1 MGGGAWRGEIL
12 GHLAAWEEKQ
22 QEGFSVDLAS
32 PAFPLPS
39 RPSATCFCL
48 PESLLVVNWQLIALR
63 LEVIRAKEERNER
76 GKQELAALLSTSRAS
91 CLMEEQPV
99 VDKLALHL
107 GCGPALGQEVDS
119 LWREVEALVREEEQ
133 AIGGGRGPGDREVGV
148 ILDML
153 PSYITARL
161 ERITGWG
168 SRMPL

>member
-1 MGGGAWRGEIL
+1 M
-12 GHLAAWEEKQ
+12 
-22 QEGFSVDLAS
+22 DLAS

-48 PESLLVVNWQLIALR
+48 PESPIVVNWQLIALR

-99 VDKLALHL
+99 VDTLALHL

-133 AIGGGRGPGDREVGV
+133 AIGGGRGPS
-148 ILDML
+148 DML

>member
-1 MGGGAWRGEIL
+1 M
-12 GHLAAWEEKQ
+12 
-22 QEGFSVDLAS
+22 DLAS

-39 RPSATCFCL
+39 RPSATCFSL
-48 PESLLVVNWQLIALR
+48 PDSLIVVKWQLIALR

-91 CLMEEQPV
+91 CLMDEQPV
-99 VDKLALHL
+99 VDTLALHL
-107 GCGPALGQEVDS
+107 GCGPALRQDVNS
-119 LWREVEALVREEEQ
+119 LWREVEALVGEEEQ
-133 AIGGGRGPGDREVGV
+133 AIGGGRGLGDREVGV